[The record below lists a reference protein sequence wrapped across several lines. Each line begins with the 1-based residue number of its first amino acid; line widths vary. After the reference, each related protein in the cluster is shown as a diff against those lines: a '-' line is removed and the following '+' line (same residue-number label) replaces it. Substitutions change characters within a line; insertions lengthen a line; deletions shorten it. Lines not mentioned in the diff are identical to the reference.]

1 MDRCG
6 LYKPLPLGHVNFQV
20 TRCGDIS
27 MKQLKASMPD
37 ELAERLERASA
48 ASGRSLSG
56 EICARVE
63 ASFAQDAL
71 DKPTRDFL
79 EGVPEMAIATELELG
94 RPWHKSPAAH
104 YAFREVILTRLE
116 RFRPKGPIE
125 MPAQA
130 DRPHATVTPAG
141 KKDAKSLLEM
151 LARSIEFQLHR
162 FGPGFSKSELRQGLV
177 EVHRRAVAGGEPTFV
192 EDEGAK
198 GRPFHEHEKLDQP
211 KKRGK

>member
-1 MDRCG
+1 
-6 LYKPLPLGHVNFQV
+6 V
-20 TRCGDIS
+20 
-27 MKQLKASMPD
+27 
-37 ELAERLERASA
+37 
-48 ASGRSLSG
+48 
-56 EICARVE
+56 
-63 ASFAQDAL
+63 

-79 EGVPEMAIATELELG
+79 ERMPEMAIAIELEMG
-94 RPWHKSPAAH
+94 SAWHKHAGAH
-104 YAFREVILTRLE
+104 YAFGELILTWLE

-141 KKDAKSLLEM
+141 KKDAKSLLKM

-177 EVHRRAVAGGEPTFV
+177 EVHRRAVASGEPTFV
-192 EDEGAK
+192 ENEGVK
-198 GRPFHEHEKLDQP
+198 GRPFHEHEKLDQQ

>member
-1 MDRCG
+1 
-6 LYKPLPLGHVNFQV
+6 
-20 TRCGDIS
+20 
-27 MKQLKASMPD
+27 MKQLKASVPD

-48 ASGRSLSG
+48 KSGRSLSA

-63 ASFAQDAL
+63 ASFAQEAL

-79 EGVPEMAIATELELG
+79 EGVPEMAAATELEMG
-94 RPWHKSPAAH
+94 SAWHKHAGTH
-104 YAFREVILTRLE
+104 YLFGEVILARLE

-177 EVHRRAVAGGEPTFV
+177 EVHRRAVASGEPTFA
-192 EDEGAK
+192 EDESAK
-198 GRPFHEHEKLDQP
+198 GRPFDPDEEQKLVLDQQR
-211 KKRGK
+211 KRGKKS

>member
-1 MDRCG
+1 
-6 LYKPLPLGHVNFQV
+6 
-20 TRCGDIS
+20 

-37 ELAERLERASA
+37 DLADRLEKASA
-48 ASGRSLSG
+48 KSGRSLSA

-63 ASFAQDAL
+63 ASFAQEAV

-79 EGVPEMAIATELELG
+79 EGVPEMAAATELEMG
-94 RPWHKSPAAH
+94 SAWHKHAGAH
-104 YAFREVILTRLE
+104 YAFGEVILTRLE

-130 DRPHATVTPAG
+130 DRPQATVTPAG
-141 KKDAKSLLEM
+141 KKDPKSLLEM

-192 EDEGAK
+192 EDESVK
-198 GRPFHEHEKLDQP
+198 GRPFDPLEEQAKFDQQR
-211 KKRGK
+211 KKGKKS

>member
-1 MDRCG
+1 MQRMKIG
-6 LYKPLPLGHVNFQV
+6 LSDDL
-20 TRCGDIS
+20 R
-27 MKQLKASMPD
+27 A
-37 ELAERLERASA
+37 RLDAASA
-48 ASGRSLSG
+48 KSGRSVAE
-56 EICARVE
+56 EIRSRVE
-63 ASFAQDAL
+63 ASFAQEAV

-79 EGVPEMAIATELELG
+79 ESLPEMATLTELEMG

-130 DRPHATVTPAG
+130 DRPHATVTPVG
-141 KKDAKSLLEM
+141 KKDVKSLLEM
-151 LARSIEFQLHR
+151 LARSIEFQLHQ

>member
-1 MDRCG
+1 
-6 LYKPLPLGHVNFQV
+6 
-20 TRCGDIS
+20 

-48 ASGRSLSG
+48 KSGRSLSA

-63 ASFAQDAL
+63 TSFAQEAV

-79 EGVPEMAIATELELG
+79 EGVPEMAAATELELG
-94 RPWHKSPAAH
+94 SAWHKHAGAH
-104 YAFREVILTRLE
+104 YLFGQLILSRLE

-125 MPAQA
+125 MPTQA
-130 DRPHATVTPAG
+130 DRPYATVTPAG

-151 LARSIEFQLHR
+151 LARSIEYQLHQ

-192 EDEGAK
+192 EDESVK
-198 GRPFHEHEKLDQP
+198 GRPFEEVRNEQEKLDQQRKRDQQ
-211 KKRGK
+211 KKRGKR